1 MRRYSIV
8 FISVLG
14 LLLAYLFQRDIQSFF
29 NQAFDSK
36 YVAFALARTTR
47 FVINDLLVVLL
58 IYGLFGKRKYVIFAL
73 YVQIAGIALVLMPYL
88 VIKYYTNYNGPLVS
102 FMHRLI
108 VNPLL
113 MLLLIPAFYYQNNIP
128 KNE

>member
-1 MRRYSIV
+1 MKRYLIV

-14 LLLAYLFQRDIQSFF
+14 LLLAYLLQRDIQSFF
-29 NQAFDSK
+29 NQTLDSK
-36 YVAFALARTTR
+36 YISFAVARTFR
-47 FVINDLLVVLL
+47 FIVNDLLVVLL
-58 IYGLFGKRKYVIFAL
+58 IYGLFEKRKYVVFAL
-73 YVQIAGIALVLMPYL
+73 YVQLVGIVLILTPYL
-88 VIKYYTNYNGPLVS
+88 VIRYYTNYNGPLVS

>member
-1 MRRYSIV
+1 MKRYLI
-8 FISVLG
+8 ISVSLLG
-14 LLLAYLFQRDIQSFF
+14 LVLVYLFQRDIQTFF

-36 YVAFALARTTR
+36 YISFAVARTTR

-58 IYGLFGKRKYVIFAL
+58 IYGLFNNRKYVIFAL
-73 YVQIAGIALVLMPYL
+73 YVQVAGIVLILMPYL
-88 VIKYYTNYNGPLVS
+88 TIKYFTNYNGPLVS
-102 FMHRLI
+102 YMHRLI

-113 MLLLIPAFYYQNNIP
+113 MLLLIPAFYYQNNIA

>member
-1 MRRYSIV
+1 MKRYLIIAVSL
-8 FISVLG
+8 LG
-14 LLLAYLFQRDIQSFF
+14 LVLVYLFQRDIQTFF

-36 YVAFALARTTR
+36 YISFAVARTTR

-58 IYGLFGKRKYVIFAL
+58 IYGLFNNRKYVIFAL
-73 YVQIAGIALVLMPYL
+73 YVQVAGIVLILMPYL
-88 VIKYYTNYNGPLVS
+88 TIKYFTNYNGPLVS
-102 FMHRLI
+102 YMHRLI

-113 MLLLIPAFYYQNNIP
+113 MLLLIPAFYYQNNIA

>member
-1 MRRYSIV
+1 MKRHIIIAISIV
-8 FISVLG
+8 GLVLV
-14 LLLAYLFQRDIQSFF
+14 YLFQRDIQSFF

-36 YVAFALARTTR
+36 YVSFALARSTR

-73 YVQIAGIALVLMPYL
+73 YVQIAGIALVLIPYL
-88 VIKYYTNYNGPLVS
+88 IIKYYTSYNGPLVS
-102 FMHRLI
+102 YMHRLI

-113 MLLLIPAFYYQNNIP
+113 MLLLIPAFYYQNNIA